1 MRVLKVFLL
10 MLPVLSSFPSFG
22 MIFNPSQ
29 IDDSLK
35 IIEKVY
41 LHTDRST
48 YYPSENIWFK
58 AYIVDASDNTL
69 SDYSNNLHV
78 ELISPA
84 KKIIDSRIARIDWG
98 LAHGDFIL
106 SDKLVSGEYIL
117 RAYTN
122 YMRNF
127 GDELFFNKVIT
138 IINPSDTL
146 NSASQTENSL
156 KIKPEISFFPEG
168 GSLVDAVPSIVAF
181 KVSDSNGKAIDVN
194 GEIFTSE
201 GEFVTAF
208 KSMHKGMGTFPLTP
222 VTGKRY
228 LAIAYNTK
236 GDTVTGTV
244 SESFPTGIVLNVTGN
259 KNKELLVTVRTNDE
273 TLPSLLNQNLTIG
286 VSAHSQFYKKA
297 DFRMNSRA
305 GRLTLPFDDLP
316 EGIIVLTLKGPDKRP
331 LCERLVYIHNNTE
344 VSLRITTDKTL
355 YKQRDSVSLHL
366 SLSDTTDITGRSYLS
381 LSATENIFT
390 DNSTKFPQTISSWF
404 LLQSDVR
411 GAVEEPS
418 YYFDPSNKNRL
429 NDLDLLLL
437 TQGWRDFEWKN
448 KNVIFPPERG
458 FTISGKV
465 RKTLTDKPLK
475 NALVNIGI
483 FKTGNPVM
491 RLVPTD
497 SAGKFFLDGI
507 YFTGSAKLIA
517 STVDEKD
524 RLKGWV
530 LLDSLG
536 YPYPEI
542 PENLFQPKFTENDN
556 QNLQYLSPDSKNQF
570 IQYAEI
576 TNSVSRKYKLSDTI
590 RPGEVNII
598 ARRIDAPESAR
609 ARSRRYLMSSPD
621 REIIITPMEEK
632 YNNTQQLID
641 YRLLRPVSSN
651 MPIGSGIRMQNPL
664 FMIDGVFVTEYE
676 LKTLPVSWVERIDVA
691 NNQAAIAVFKLSGLQ
706 GGPVDNKTANVMAQ
720 LGLGDKIRTGPMD
733 GVISIITRNDYNSL
747 GKKVFHSA
755 NIRISGYDEPRI
767 FYSPKHHTTLG
778 KDYKPDLRSTLFWE
792 PDIEIGDNRECFVNY
807 YNDDKS
813 GKITVI
819 VEGITSA
826 GIPVSGQA
834 EYEVK

>member
-1 MRVLKVFLL
+1 MRIFKIFAL
-10 MLPVLSSFPSFG
+10 MLPALIYVPSFG
-22 MIFNPSQ
+22 MDLKPARR
-29 IDDSLK
+29 DDSLK

-78 ELISPA
+78 ELISPD
-84 KKIIDSRIARIDWG
+84 KKIIDNRIARIEWG

-127 GDELFFNKVIT
+127 GDELFFNRVIT
-138 IINPSDTL
+138 IVNPSDTL
-146 NSASQTENSL
+146 NSEPQTENSL
-156 KIKPEISFFPEG
+156 KNKSEISFFPEG

-181 KVSDSNGKAIDVN
+181 EVSDRYGKAIDVK

-208 KSMHKGMGTFPLTP
+208 KSTHNGMGIFSLTP
-222 VTGKRY
+222 ISGTRY
-228 LAIAYNTK
+228 RAIVYNSK

-244 SESFPTGIVLNVTGN
+244 PESFPTGIVLNVTGN

-273 TLPSLLNQNLTIG
+273 TLPSLLNQNLTIE
-286 VSAHSQFYKKA
+286 VSARSQFYKKA

-305 GRLTLPFDDLP
+305 SRFTLPVDDLP
-316 EGIIVLTLKGPDKRP
+316 DGVFVLTLTSPDKRAV
-331 LCERLVYIHNNTE
+331 CERLVYIHNNTD

-355 YKQRDSVSLHL
+355 YKQRDSVSLQL
-366 SLSDTTDITGRSYLS
+366 SLSDTLGITGRSYLS

-390 DNSTKFPQTISSWF
+390 DNSAEFPQTISSWF

-437 TQGWRDFEWKN
+437 TRGWRDFEWKY
-448 KNVIFPPERG
+448 KNVMYPPEKG

-483 FKTGNPVM
+483 FKTGNPII

-497 SAGKFFLDGI
+497 SSGKFFLDGI

-517 STVDEKD
+517 STVDERD

-530 LLDSLG
+530 LLDSLV

-542 PENLFQPKFTENDN
+542 PENLFQPKFTENDS
-556 QNLQYLSPDSKNQF
+556 QSLQYLSPDSKNQF

-576 TNSVSRKYKLSDTI
+576 TNSVSRQYKLSDTI

-598 ARRIDAPESAR
+598 ARRVDAPESGR
-609 ARSRRYLMSSPD
+609 AKSRRYLMSSPD
-621 REIIITPMEEK
+621 KEIIITPMEEK

-641 YRLLRPVSSN
+641 YKLLRPVSSN

-664 FMIDGVFVTEYE
+664 FMIDGVFVTENE
-676 LKTLPVSWVERIDVA
+676 LRSLPVSWVERIDVA
-691 NNQAAIAVFKLSGLQ
+691 NNQSAIAVFKLSGLQ
-706 GGPVDNKTANVMAQ
+706 GGPVDNKAANVMAQ

-747 GKKVFHSA
+747 GDKVFHSA

-778 KDYKPDLRSTLFWE
+778 KDYKPDLRTTLFWE

-813 GKITVI
+813 GKISVI

-826 GIPVSGQA
+826 GIPVTGKA